1 MPCILLQSSYLM
13 GLGLNPEIVRLF
25 ILSNSLC
32 AFNAQLCPVWLV
44 HKPMVSII
52 KFSWPIS
59 ANTGSISFK
68 ISVLKKSTNNQI
80 K

>member
-1 MPCILLQSSYLM
+1 MLLQSSYLM
-13 GLGLNPEIVRLF
+13 GLGLDPEILRLF
-25 ILSNSLC
+25 LLSSSLC

-52 KFSWPIS
+52 KFSWSPLAQILVQ
-59 ANTGSISFK
+59 FPLK
-68 ISVLKKSTNNQI
+68 HKVFLKKSTNNQI

>member
-32 AFNAQLCPVWLV
+32 AFNAQLCPV
-44 HKPMVSII
+44 
-52 KFSWPIS
+52 
-59 ANTGSISFK
+59 
-68 ISVLKKSTNNQI
+68 
-80 K
+80 

>member
-1 MPCILLQSSYLM
+1 MLLQSSYLM
-13 GLGLNPEIVRLF
+13 GLGLNPEILLLF

-52 KFSWPIS
+52 KFSWSPLAQILVQFPLKHQ
-59 ANTGSISFK
+59 FK
-68 ISVLKKSTNNQI
+68 KKYQQPN
-80 K
+80 